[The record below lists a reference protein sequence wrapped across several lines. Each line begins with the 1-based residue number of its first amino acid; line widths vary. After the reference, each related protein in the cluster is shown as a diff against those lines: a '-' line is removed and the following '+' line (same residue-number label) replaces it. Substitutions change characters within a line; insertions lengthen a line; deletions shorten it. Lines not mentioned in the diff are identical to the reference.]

1 MTTGPVLGDDGDVLE
16 DDVEIVDEDEILADD
31 AAVRRAEWRGPSI
44 RRWVVF
50 AVLALVVVVID
61 QLSKAWVTSQLAPGA
76 GMVVIPDL
84 LNVVYGQNS
93 GILFGLLPQ
102 SAPAFAIVSMG
113 VTALIVVYHAKAGRG
128 IVTTVA
134 LGLLLGGAIGNLLDR
149 LNHGHVI
156 DWVDMGIGSHP
167 VLDLQRRRRL
177 HHDLDRVADRDGGV
191 PADRRVGHGWLTRAS
206 PPCWRRTR
214 SSSPTRSWRPSRAP
228 SPARRR

>member
-1 MTTGPVLGDDGDVLE
+1 MTAGPALGDEVDVLE
-16 DDVEIVDEDEILADD
+16 HDVEIVDEDEVPGDD
-31 AAVRRAEWRGPSI
+31 AAVRQAAWRGPSAG
-44 RRWVVF
+44 RWVGF
-50 AVLALVVVVID
+50 AILALVVVVID
-61 QLSKAWVTSQLAPGA
+61 QLSKAWVAGQLAPGD

-156 DWVDMGIGSHP
+156 DWVDMGIGS
-167 VLDLQRRRRL
+167 LRFWTYN
-177 HHDLDRVADRDGGV
+177 VADACITTSILLLIAMAVFPRIADWGADG
-191 PADRRVGHGWLTRAS
+191 
-206 PPCWRRTR
+206 
-214 SSSPTRSWRPSRAP
+214 
-228 SPARRR
+228 

>member
-1 MTTGPVLGDDGDVLE
+1 MTTGQVLGDDGDVLDE
-16 DDVEIVDEDEILADD
+16 DLEIVDEDEILADD
-31 AAVRRAEWRGPSI
+31 AAVRRAEWRGPSA
-44 RRWVVF
+44 RRWAVF
-50 AVLALVVVVID
+50 VVLALVAVVID
-61 QLSKAWVTSQLAPGA
+61 QLSKAWIISQLAPGA

-128 IVTTVA
+128 FVTTVA

-156 DWVDMGIGSHP
+156 DWVDMGIGT
-167 VLDLQRRRRL
+167 VRFWTYN
-177 HHDLDRVADRDGGV
+177 VADACITTSIVLLFAMAIVPRIAEWGADG
-191 PADRRVGHGWLTRAS
+191 
-206 PPCWRRTR
+206 
-214 SSSPTRSWRPSRAP
+214 
-228 SPARRR
+228 

>member
-1 MTTGPVLGDDGDVLE
+1 MADPMTARPVPGEEGDAPEEGNAPE
-16 DDVEIVDEDEILADD
+16 EDVEIVDEAEILADET
-31 AAVRRAEWRGPSI
+31 AVRRAEWRRPSVA
-44 RRWVVF
+44 RWGVF
-50 AVLALVVVVID
+50 ALLALVAVIVD
-61 QLSKAWVTSQLAPGA
+61 QLSKAWVAGQLAPGA

-128 IVTTVA
+128 IVTTIA

-156 DWVDMGIGSHP
+156 DWVDMGIGS
-167 VLDLQRRRRL
+167 VRFWTYN
-177 HHDLDRVADRDGGV
+177 VADACITTSIVLLIAMAVFPRIADWGADG
-191 PADRRVGHGWLTRAS
+191 
-206 PPCWRRTR
+206 
-214 SSSPTRSWRPSRAP
+214 
-228 SPARRR
+228 